1 MIDLRKLFN
10 GKIASIN
17 GILQTEWNKIYDE
30 MQNRLVVAGSCGS
43 IIKTQYWFGGQLG
56 FFSLVASL

>member
-1 MIDLRKLFN
+1 M

-17 GILQTEWNKIYDE
+17 VILQTEWNKIYDE